1 MKPQRPLRESP
12 SQKLTRTVGIV
23 TFKFGWT
30 VSWPGI
36 WHYAD
41 KRTSRWRQ
49 KRCSQ
54 NDPLQILQRKVM
66 LNMTAHGNLGRD
78 PELKEVGSSQV
89 ASFSIAARTGKDQ
102 TTWIDC
108 SVWGKRAETVMSY
121 LHKGDR
127 VTVVGSGRIRT
138 FDKKDGS
145 EGKSLELN
153 VSDFTLPA
161 KSTADF

>member
-1 MKPQRPLRESP
+1 
-12 SQKLTRTVGIV
+12 
-23 TFKFGWT
+23 
-30 VSWPGI
+30 
-36 WHYAD
+36 
-41 KRTSRWRQ
+41 
-49 KRCSQ
+49 
-54 NDPLQILQRKVM
+54 M

-78 PELKEVGSSQV
+78 PELKQTNNNSQV
-89 ASFSIAARTGKDQ
+89 ANFSIAARTGKDE

-108 SVWGKRAETVMSY
+108 SVWGKRADTVMQY

-161 KSTADF
+161 KSTSDF

>member
-1 MKPQRPLRESP
+1 
-12 SQKLTRTVGIV
+12 
-23 TFKFGWT
+23 
-30 VSWPGI
+30 
-36 WHYAD
+36 
-41 KRTSRWRQ
+41 
-49 KRCSQ
+49 
-54 NDPLQILQRKVM
+54 M

-78 PELKEVGSSQV
+78 PELKQTDKSQV

>member
-1 MKPQRPLRESP
+1 
-12 SQKLTRTVGIV
+12 
-23 TFKFGWT
+23 
-30 VSWPGI
+30 
-36 WHYAD
+36 
-41 KRTSRWRQ
+41 
-49 KRCSQ
+49 
-54 NDPLQILQRKVM
+54 M

-78 PELKEVGSSQV
+78 PELKQTDKSQV

-108 SVWGKRAETVMSY
+108 SVWGKRAETVMQY

-161 KSTADF
+161 KSTSDF

>member
-1 MKPQRPLRESP
+1 
-12 SQKLTRTVGIV
+12 
-23 TFKFGWT
+23 
-30 VSWPGI
+30 
-36 WHYAD
+36 
-41 KRTSRWRQ
+41 
-49 KRCSQ
+49 
-54 NDPLQILQRKVM
+54 M

-78 PELKEVGSSQV
+78 PELKQTNNNSQV
-89 ASFSIAARTGKDQ
+89 ANFSIAARTGKDE

-108 SVWGKRAETVMSY
+108 SVWGKRADTVMQY

-127 VTVVGSGRIRT
+127 VTVVGSGRIRI

-161 KSTADF
+161 KSTSDF

>member
-1 MKPQRPLRESP
+1 
-12 SQKLTRTVGIV
+12 
-23 TFKFGWT
+23 
-30 VSWPGI
+30 
-36 WHYAD
+36 
-41 KRTSRWRQ
+41 
-49 KRCSQ
+49 
-54 NDPLQILQRKVM
+54 M

-127 VTVVGSGRIRT
+127 VTVVGSGKIRT

>member
-1 MKPQRPLRESP
+1 
-12 SQKLTRTVGIV
+12 
-23 TFKFGWT
+23 
-30 VSWPGI
+30 
-36 WHYAD
+36 
-41 KRTSRWRQ
+41 
-49 KRCSQ
+49 
-54 NDPLQILQRKVM
+54 M

-108 SVWGKRAETVMSY
+108 SVWGKRADTVMEY

-161 KSTADF
+161 KSTPDF